1 MISPTTI
8 EELPNYRFARTRN
21 LALSS
26 KSGWIRTPTSEKA
39 ALSSRTK
46 FHKTDARRAKFEVQS
61 WPRTISMIIMSFALT
76 CLISCARG
84 TASHTP
90 AEPRV
95 TSTMEI
101 TAGTLPVGAL
111 HEKYQATVFVTG
123 GVPPYTWTL
132 LDGTL
137 PPGLSLNSS
146 SGAIAGKPTV
156 AGAFSFQAQI
166 NDAHADTVSGG
177 LSINVSTAQAPAVT
191 TVSPNTGSSEGGTR
205 VTIRGTDFQPGASVR
220 FGGSPGTA
228 VSVDTADEIEVTTPA
243 EPAGSVSVTVQN
255 ADGTLATDTNAFVFE
270 SSSKSSGPTL
280 PSLPQAFVDT
290 SYPDTTG
297 YAVVNVPPGSLQVAL
312 KNASCSPNG
321 TILQLPL
328 GSVDKEAI
336 TLPNK
341 ACASGKWIIITTAG
355 VSLPTQGTRLDPSG
369 FVGQIARLTQSASG
383 ASTIQTEPNS
393 PVNHYWLAGLEIE
406 QTAPI
411 VYMTIDIGSHASTP
425 DQLPSNIVID
435 RCYVHGKGTNDVQRD
450 ILLNGSNL
458 AVVDSYVSEA
468 HWLGEDAQAVSTWDG
483 AGPLKIT
490 NNFLEGSGEN
500 VLIGGAVALPELVPS
515 DIEIRSNYFHKPLS
529 WRKADPSYGGIPW
542 TVKNLLEFKNAQ
554 RVLVDGNIL
563 ENNWTMAQTGTAVLY
578 TPRAEYGKMPWAV
591 VQDITFTHNLVQ
603 HAAGAFDMLGIDN
616 TDKTT
621 TGVVRL
627 HRALIQDN
635 LLLDIS
641 KANWTG
647 YGALFELLSGAD
659 SITIDHNT
667 GFSDHFFV
675 LADGPPS
682 SKLFFTNNIVQR
694 SQAGFVGSG
703 TAEGTATITKF
714 APAAVFSNNVIVGGN
729 SSLYPAGNLFPASIP
744 ALQLVNYGGPD
755 NSDYALC
762 QGKLTP
768 AASCASASP
777 ISMGQPHACQNN
789 TNCGADISNLGK
801 ATANAAVMPAN
812 LPSINSLSPN
822 ATVCNGTN
830 AVTIEGSNLNL
841 QGVEVIVNGKSV
853 PLSNV
858 TADSLTFTP
867 PPAAGTIPVE
877 VDDFGIPSTK
887 PLTCQ

>member
-1 MISPTTI
+1 
-8 EELPNYRFARTRN
+8 
-21 LALSS
+21 
-26 KSGWIRTPTSEKA
+26 
-39 ALSSRTK
+39 
-46 FHKTDARRAKFEVQS
+46 
-61 WPRTISMIIMSFALT
+61 MIIMSFALT
-76 CLISCARG
+76 CLINCVG
-84 TASHTP
+84 PVASHTP

-111 HEKYQATVFVTG
+111 HENYQATVFVTG
-123 GVPPYTWTL
+123 GVRPYTWTL
-132 LDGTL
+132 VDGTL
-137 PPGLSLNSS
+137 PPGLALNSL
-146 SGAIAGKPTV
+146 SGAIAGKPTE
-156 AGAFSFQAQI
+156 AGSFSFQAQI
-166 NDAHADTVSGG
+166 HDAHADTVSGG
-177 LSINVSTAQAPAVT
+177 LSINVSTEQAPAVT

-228 VSVDTADEIEVTTPA
+228 VSVDTADEIQVTTPA
-243 EPAGSVSVTVQN
+243 EPAGNVSVTVQN
-255 ADGTLATDTNAFVFE
+255 ADGTLATDKNAFVFE
-270 SSSKSSGPTL
+270 SPSKSSGPTL

-297 YAVVNVPPGSLQVAL
+297 YTVVNVPPGSLQVAL
-312 KNASCSPNG
+312 NSASCSPNG
-321 TILQLPL
+321 TILQLPR

-336 TLPNK
+336 TLPHK
-341 ACASGKWIIITTAG
+341 ACTSGKWIIITTAG
-355 VSLPTQGTRLDPSG
+355 VSLPAQGTRLDPSG
-369 FVGQIARLTQSASG
+369 FVGQIARLTQAASG
-383 ASTIQTEPNS
+383 ESTIQTEHNS

-411 VYMTIDIGSHASTP
+411 VYMTIDIGAYATTP

-435 RCYVHGKGTNDVQRD
+435 RCYVHGKATNDVQRD

-468 HWLGEDAQAVSTWDG
+468 HWLGEDAQAISTWDG
-483 AGPLKIT
+483 SGPLKIT

-515 DIEIRSNYFHKPLS
+515 DIEIRSNYFHKPLP

-627 HRALIQDN
+627 HRALIKDN

-641 KANWTG
+641 KTNWTG

-703 TAEGTATITKF
+703 TAEGTVTLTKF
-714 APAAVFSNNVIVGGN
+714 APAAVFSYNVIVGGN
-729 SSLYPAGNLFPASIP
+729 SSLYPAGNMFPATIP
-744 ALQLVNYGGPD
+744 VLQLVNYGGPD
-755 NSDYALC
+755 SSDYALC

-768 AASCASASP
+768 APSCASASP
-777 ISMGQPHACQNN
+777 MSMGQPHACQNN

-841 QGVEVIVNGKSV
+841 QGVEVIVNGKLV
-853 PLSNV
+853 PPSNV

-867 PPAAGTIPVE
+867 PQATGAIVPVE

-887 PLTCQ
+887 ALTCQ